1 MLTASPPP
9 EPDTSMDPKKRF
21 PWDLP
26 TARTLPDDAP
36 SPEAAADAH
45 LTTVVRLVT
54 PAAVADAG
62 PPTRRSSAQ
71 DWSKLI
77 DRIRHAA
84 GHARDV
90 EAQAHEQE
98 LRVQELL
105 DRVRDDMK
113 AAGERVR
120 AADARVAEMQA
131 RSEAMMAAASER
143 VKAAEDRARIAEEW
157 LARVYETIAT
167 EFATEQDK
175 RQTA

>member
-1 MLTASPPP
+1 
-9 EPDTSMDPKKRF
+9 MDPKKRF

-26 TARTLPDDAP
+26 SARTSPDDAP
-36 SPEAAADAH
+36 SPEAASDAH

-54 PAAVADAG
+54 PVSDAG

-105 DRVRDDMK
+105 DRVREDMK
-113 AAGERVR
+113 SAGERVR
-120 AADARVAEMQA
+120 AADARVADMQM
-131 RSEAMMAAASER
+131 RSEALMKAADER

-157 LARVYETIAT
+157 LARVYDTIAT